1 MAIFLWLLLA
11 WTAGIAVILGS
22 LMTIASFLLWLV
34 PHTAKSK
41 STKPLALPS
50 VGYQRWQLI
59 GVALAIALSG
69 LILLIVVP
77 FPHL

>member
-34 PHTAKSK
+34 PYGTKPK

-50 VGYQRWQLI
+50 GGYQRWRLT
-59 GVALAIALSG
+59 GVTLAIALSG
-69 LILLIVVP
+69 LVLLIGVP